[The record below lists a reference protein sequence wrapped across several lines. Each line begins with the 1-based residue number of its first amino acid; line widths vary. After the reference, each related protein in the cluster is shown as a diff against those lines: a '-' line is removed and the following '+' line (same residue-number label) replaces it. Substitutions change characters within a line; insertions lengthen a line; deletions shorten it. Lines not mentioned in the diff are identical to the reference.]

1 MFFFHCFISCC
12 LSAIFYV
19 SYDRIPGKQ
28 REFATLKDAGAGA
41 GDPLLSI
48 AMIAHI
54 TGTMHEQLTLKCK
67 VPMIAMN

>member
-1 MFFFHCFISCC
+1 M
-12 LSAIFYV
+12 
-19 SYDRIPGKQ
+19 PGKQ
-28 REFATLKDAGAGA
+28 REFSTPKDAGAGA
-41 GDPLLSI
+41 SDPLLFI